1 MSTTLSPDYAIN
13 PNGKGGFNVSRG
25 GLNPMPGATGG
36 FSSVEQAQL
45 AIRVLEHTDGDTPGN
60 SQRFWDLWHRVAG
73 VTQRSRKETHAM
85 AARMG
90 MRVVREGRH
99 NTRWV
104 SAT

>member
-1 MSTTLSPDYAIN
+1 MTTASSTKYDII

-36 FSSVEQAQL
+36 FSSVDQAQL

-60 SQRFWDLWHRVAG
+60 GQRFWDLWHRVAG
-73 VTQRSRKETHAM
+73 VTQRSRKEAHAM

-90 MRVVREGRH
+90 MRIVREGRH
-99 NTRWV
+99 NTRWIP
-104 SAT
+104 A